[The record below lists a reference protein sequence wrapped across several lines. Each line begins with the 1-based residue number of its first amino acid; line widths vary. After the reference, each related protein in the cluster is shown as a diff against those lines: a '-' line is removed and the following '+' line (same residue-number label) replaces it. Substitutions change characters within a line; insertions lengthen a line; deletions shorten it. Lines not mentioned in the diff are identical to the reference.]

1 MDPRI
6 QVMMSKVLHRHKNP
20 LAGSLVSLFLAHEA
34 TLKFGVLVI
43 AQNSKKDVSGAE
55 AHTF

>member
-1 MDPRI
+1 MDPHI
-6 QVMMSKVLHRHKNP
+6 QLMMSKVLHRHKNP
-20 LAGSLVSLFLAHEA
+20 PAGSPANLFLAHEA
-34 TLKFGVLVI
+34 TLKFGVLVT

>member
-1 MDPRI
+1 MT
-6 QVMMSKVLHRHKNP
+6 SKVLHRHKNP
-20 LAGSLVSLFLAHEA
+20 PARSLASLFLAQEA

-43 AQNSKKDVSGAE
+43 AQNSKKEASGVE